1 MRVLKFLLFC
11 FLILAAAL
19 ATGYFFASWQ
29 RGRASAPTGNV
40 PASHAPQEST
50 NYHRSA
56 FSTATFFDKAFAKV
70 EDVAPLARADAVQ
83 GLVVPHHL
91 LAEKMI
97 ARAFKTVAR
106 ADKFTVI
113 LLSPNHF
120 SQGRGDFIVPGQDW
134 QTPYGDLML
143 DRDLLEILSDGNV
156 CVIDDQPFANEH
168 GVNNLTS
175 FIKKAFPKA
184 TFLPIIVNDA
194 TGDEDLK
201 ILANILNDNLK
212 SNDLVI
218 ASLDFSHEMTNTVA
232 QFHDQ
237 FSKTVLYNL
246 DVTAAGRVD
255 VDSRPTLQAFLE
267 YLQLRGAEDFHFLEN
282 KNSSLIMKT
291 PAQPDV
297 TSYLTGYYLPGE
309 KQTSSA
315 ITLSA
320 FGDLMLDRYVW
331 QAIQTNELNY
341 AWGAQPRLFYG
352 TDFTLANL
360 EGSFT
365 DFPAKPLGPNNLSFT
380 FNPELL
386 PGLQTAGFNLL
397 SLANNHSLNFG
408 AEGLAQNKQYL
419 QNFALNYFGDPLNQ
433 TDLSL
438 VKEVNGKTIAFVA
451 YHQFASGLENV
462 LTEIERLR
470 PQVDCL
476 VLMAH
481 WGNEYQVNFSAKQQE
496 LAHQFVDAGAD
507 VVLGTHPH
515 VIQPVEIY
523 NNKMIF
529 YSLGN
534 FIFDQTFSQSTQEG
548 LGVGVVFQ
556 DKKITYYVI
565 PMEIVD
571 FQARLPNYQK
581 SNIILDNL
589 AKKSLLSEK
598 QKELLQTGVLEIEF

>member
-1 MRVLKFLLFC
+1 M
-11 FLILAAAL
+11 LILSAAL

-50 NYHRSA
+50 NYHQSA

-70 EDVAPLARADAVQ
+70 EDVAPLARADEVQ

-143 DRDLLEILSDGNV
+143 DKDLLEILTANNV
-156 CVIDDQPFANEH
+156 CVPDDQPFANEH
-168 GVNNLTS
+168 GVNNLTA

-218 ASLDFSHEMTNTVA
+218 ASLDFSHEMTDTVA

-255 VDSRPTLQAFLE
+255 VDSRPTLKTFLQ
-267 YLQLRGAEDFHFLEN
+267 YLQLRGAENFNFLDN
-282 KNSSLIMKT
+282 KNSSIIMKR
-291 PAQPDV
+291 PEQSDV
-297 TSYLTGYYLPGE
+297 TSYLTGYYLLGE
-309 KQTSSA
+309 KQSSPV
-315 ITLSA
+315 ITVAA
-320 FGDLMLDRYVW
+320 FGDMMLDRYVG
-331 QAIQTNELNY
+331 QALQTKSWDY

-352 TDFTLANL
+352 TDFSMANL
-360 EGSFT
+360 EGVFT
-365 DFPAKPLGPNNLSFT
+365 DFPSKPLAPNNLQFT
-380 FNPELL
+380 FSPEIL
-386 PGLQTAGFNLL
+386 PSIKTVGFNLF

-408 AEGLAQNKQYL
+408 AEGFTQNKKYL
-419 QNFALNYFGDPLNQ
+419 ENFDLGYFGDPLNQ
-433 TDLSL
+433 TDLSV
-438 VKEVNGKTIAFVA
+438 VKEINGRKIAFVA

-462 LTEIERLR
+462 LAEIERLR
-470 PQVDCL
+470 PQVDWL
-476 VLMAH
+476 LLTAH
-481 WGNEYQVNFSAKQQE
+481 WGIEYQTDFSKKQQE

-515 VIQPVEIY
+515 VIQPLEIY